1 MSDGQRGSEAGAAE
15 PGVAPRTWQAQA
27 RPDEEVGTAG
37 RGGLRIL
44 ILEDNPADA
53 ELEQRLLAGAGLD
66 FTAVVVDTAAS
77 YEEQIDAFRPDVIL
91 ADFALPGFSGE
102 GAIKIAQ
109 ERCPDTPVIVVS
121 GALGDEA
128 AVELIRQGATDY
140 ILKDRPA
147 RLAPVIRRAV
157 AEAEQRS
164 RLARMQAHLQRA
176 RRLESIGR
184 LANGVAHELNNQVG
198 AILSYAAS
206 IRNQATGTV
215 QQGAHLDLPVISW
228 NAEHIEQA
236 GQRVI
241 KLVGQLREAGNRDV
255 IRAELID
262 LNQVIG
268 GIDELLRSK
277 AGASTELRLALS
289 PGLWPVTAYPDQI
302 EQILV
307 NITTNARD
315 AMPAGGSFSIQTQN
329 VTLGPSEAAD
339 LGLAS
344 GSYVCLTARDTGTGM
359 EPEVVER
366 AFEPFFTTKP
376 SAEGG
381 GLGLASVYGMTRQAG
396 GTAAISSAPGTGT
409 TVTVWLPAAIPG
421 HPAGF
426 EHIPDSRA
434 AAGGGDAG
442 YAKGYQ

>member
-1 MSDGQRGSEAGAAE
+1 MSNGQRGRGPRAAE
-15 PGVAPRTWQAQA
+15 PAAAPRAWQARA
-27 RPDEEVGTAG
+27 GPDEGTGAGTVAAG

-77 YEEQIDAFRPDVIL
+77 YQQQIDAFRPDVIL
-91 ADFALPGFSGE
+91 ADFSLPGFSGE
-102 GAIKIAQ
+102 GAIKIAR
-109 ERCPDTPVIVVS
+109 ERCPDTPVVVVS
-121 GALGDEA
+121 GTIGDEA

-164 RLARMQAHLQRA
+164 RVARMQAHLQRA

-184 LANGVAHELNNQVG
+184 LANGVAHELNHQVG
-198 AILSYAAS
+198 AILSYAAFV
-206 IRNQATGTV
+206 RDQATGTL
-215 QQGAHLDLPVISW
+215 QRGTRLDLPGISR

-241 KLVGQLREAGNRDV
+241 KLVSQLREAGSRDV

-262 LNQVIG
+262 LNKVIG
-268 GIDELLRSK
+268 GIDELLRSA
-277 AGASTELRLALS
+277 AGASTEFRLCLS
-289 PGLWPVTAYPDQI
+289 PRLWPVTAYPGHV
-302 EQILV
+302 EHILLDL
-307 NITTNARD
+307 TTNARD
-315 AMPAGGSFSIQTQN
+315 AMPDGGSFSIQTQN
-329 VTLGPSEAAD
+329 LTLGHSEAAD
-339 LGLAS
+339 LGLSS
-344 GSYVCLTARDTGTGM
+344 GSYVCLTARDSGTGM
-359 EPEVVER
+359 EPEVIER

-376 SAEGG
+376 SAEGGG

-421 HPAGF
+421 HPAGVPG
-426 EHIPDSRA
+426 HRSP
-434 AAGGGDAG
+434 
-442 YAKGYQ
+442 